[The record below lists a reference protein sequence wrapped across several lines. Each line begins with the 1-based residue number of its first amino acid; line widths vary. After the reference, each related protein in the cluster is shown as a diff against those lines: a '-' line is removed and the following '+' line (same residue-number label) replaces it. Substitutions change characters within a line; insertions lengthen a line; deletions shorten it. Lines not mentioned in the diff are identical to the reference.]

1 MKISTKGRYALRM
14 MLEFALAPEEC
25 TKLNQVAERQQISV
39 KYLEQIAMNLSRAGF
54 IKSMRGAQGGYR
66 LARAPEDYTVGE
78 ILRLAEG
85 SLAPVP
91 CLEDSPNQC
100 GRAGACAVLSVWED
114 LADAINQVVDNV
126 TLADLVKEQQRK
138 PDINLM

>member
-14 MLEFALAPEEC
+14 MLEFAMSGDQC

-39 KYLEQIAMNLSRAGF
+39 KYLEQIAMVLCRAGC

-66 LARAPEDYTVGE
+66 LARDPKDYTVGE
-78 ILRLAEG
+78 I
-85 SLAPVP
+85 LAPVP

-100 GRAGACAVLSVWED
+100 SRASGCAVLSVWED
-114 LADAINQVVDNV
+114 LAAAINQVVDRV
-126 TLADLVKEQQRK
+126 TLADLVEEQKRK
-138 PDINLM
+138 PEQNLL